1 MYLIDWVQEWAKIE
15 TISAYIGY
23 GLLGL
28 AVLIVLIGIII
39 LLIKG

>member
-15 TISAYIGY
+15 TISTYIGY

-28 AVLIVLIGIII
+28 GLLFGIIYVI
-39 LLIKG
+39 ICLIQG